1 MKNSLQGRLKTTS
14 IIYPDPDQ
22 ENIVDCRDKAI
33 LVEAPPGSGK
43 TVTGVLYARS
53 IIEKGLDK
61 GEQLK
66 SHQKVL
72 FLTFSKNARAE
83 LQIEADRILPK
94 ETQKRIEITN
104 FHSFFRQKVWAFRTY
119 LGLPLNLEIISPE
132 ERYSALGS
140 FITKDPSMPDLH
152 RGDRQRNQELE
163 QLSNILEYN
172 NPAFPTPRY
181 PIKFPEKWKAYAHR
195 IRAFILNENRNG
207 QIYFDDFGYYFYR
220 MISESNVL
228 LEIYQEKYPVIIVDE
243 FQDSSDL
250 QFEIVKRLKGNG
262 YLLLFADE
270 LQQIYPWRGAALD
283 RLEQAK
289 DFYNIQP
296 KSLNTL
302 HRFKDKPMLKRIF
315 EDIRFNYRNEQS
327 HPIDCHNCSDFKIQL
342 FDAQG
347 RAAPIGCFNLVDRY
361 VRSLQ
366 RQEPLSSVG
375 VLFYRNDYMRSTK
388 RHFRK
393 FGIGCREI
401 SKADEQHNFFR
412 RLIIP
417 LRDVKPN
424 KLKIIFHVYRSIL
437 AESADSNY
445 IVPWDTI
452 GKRYR
457 QTSGP
462 IENSRY
468 SREETKLLI
477 ENINA
482 LLATKFDTI
491 SSFLGEMSK
500 KLDILKRN
508 FRTNR
513 DIFNLY
519 ESLIGIATAH
529 PDLSS
534 SEIIELIESKFLQ
547 FQFARIRRLGKG
559 IYVLTIHQAKGK
571 EFDHVILPYVDSRS
585 FRNTL
590 NFKKLFYVGVTRARQ
605 SVTIMSPVNDK
616 SNILDQFH
624 F

>member
-1 MKNSLQGRLKTTS
+1 MSV
-14 IIYPDPDQ
+14 IYLDPDQ
-22 ENIVDCRDKAI
+22 EYIINCRDKTV

-43 TVTGVLYARS
+43 TVTGVLYAQS

-66 SHQKVL
+66 PHQKVL

-83 LQIEADRILPK
+83 LQIEADRILSK

-132 ERYSALGS
+132 ERYNALES
-140 FITKDPSMPDLH
+140 FTFISKISSMPNLH
-152 RGDRQRNQELE
+152 RGENKRKQELE

-172 NPAFPTPRY
+172 NPAFSIPHY
-181 PIKFPEKWKAYAHR
+181 PIKFPDKWKACAQR
-195 IRAFILNENRNG
+195 IREFILNENRRG

-270 LQQIYPWRGAALD
+270 LQQIYEWRGAALD
-283 RLEQAK
+283 RLKQAK

-302 HRFKDKPMLKRIF
+302 HRFKDKPKLKCIF
-315 EDIRFNYRNEQS
+315 ENLRFNYREGQNN
-327 HPIDCHNCSDFKIQL
+327 PIDCRNCSDFKIQP

-347 RAAPIGCFNLVDRY
+347 RSAPIGCFNLLRDKVK
-361 VRSLQ
+361 SLQ
-366 RQEPLSSVG
+366 SQESQSSIG
-375 VLFYRNDYMRSTK
+375 ILFYRNDYMRSTK
-388 RHFRK
+388 RHFRN
-393 FGIGCREI
+393 FGIWCREI
-401 SKADEQHNFFR
+401 SKGNEQHNFFR
-412 RLIIP
+412 RLIIS
-417 LRDVKPN
+417 LRDIKSD
-424 KLKIIFHVYRSIL
+424 KLRIILYVYRSIL
-437 AESADSNY
+437 TESVDRNY
-445 IVPWDTI
+445 KFPWDEI
-452 GKRYR
+452 EKKYF
-457 QTSGP
+457 QSNGP
-462 IENSRY
+462 IGTGRY
-468 SREETKLLI
+468 EREEVKLLI
-477 ENINA
+477 ENINN

-491 SSFLGEMSK
+491 SSFLGEISK
-500 KLDILKRN
+500 KLNALRRSFK
-508 FRTNR
+508 TNG
-513 DIFNLY
+513 DTFNLY
-519 ESLIGIATAH
+519 ESLTGIATAH
-529 PDLSS
+529 PDLSP
-534 SEIIELIESKFLQ
+534 SEVIGLIEGKFLQ
-547 FQFARIRRLGKG
+547 FQFARIQRLGKG

-585 FRNTL
+585 FRDTL
-590 NFKKLFYVGVTRARQ
+590 NFKKLFYVGVTRTKQ
-605 SVTIMSPVNDK
+605 SVTIMYPVNDK

>member
-1 MKNSLQGRLKTTS
+1 LKTTS

-53 IIEKGLDK
+53 IIEKNLDK

-327 HPIDCHNCSDFKIQL
+327 NPIDCHNCSDFKIQL

-347 RAAPIGCFNLVDRY
+347 RAAPIGCYNLVERY

-366 RQEPLSSVG
+366 RQEPL
-375 VLFYRNDYMRSTK
+375 
-388 RHFRK
+388 
-393 FGIGCREI
+393 
-401 SKADEQHNFFR
+401 
-412 RLIIP
+412 
-417 LRDVKPN
+417 
-424 KLKIIFHVYRSIL
+424 
-437 AESADSNY
+437 
-445 IVPWDTI
+445 
-452 GKRYR
+452 
-457 QTSGP
+457 
-462 IENSRY
+462 
-468 SREETKLLI
+468 
-477 ENINA
+477 
-482 LLATKFDTI
+482 
-491 SSFLGEMSK
+491 
-500 KLDILKRN
+500 
-508 FRTNR
+508 
-513 DIFNLY
+513 
-519 ESLIGIATAH
+519 
-529 PDLSS
+529 
-534 SEIIELIESKFLQ
+534 
-547 FQFARIRRLGKG
+547 
-559 IYVLTIHQAKGK
+559 
-571 EFDHVILPYVDSRS
+571 
-585 FRNTL
+585 
-590 NFKKLFYVGVTRARQ
+590 
-605 SVTIMSPVNDK
+605 
-616 SNILDQFH
+616 
-624 F
+624 

>member
-1 MKNSLQGRLKTTS
+1 MCG
-14 IIYPDPDQ
+14 
-22 ENIVDCRDKAI
+22 
-33 LVEAPPGSGK
+33 
-43 TVTGVLYARS
+43 
-53 IIEKGLDK
+53 
-61 GEQLK
+61 
-66 SHQKVL
+66 H
-72 FLTFSKNARAE
+72 
-83 LQIEADRILPK
+83 
-94 ETQKRIEITN
+94 
-104 FHSFFRQKVWAFRTY
+104 
-119 LGLPLNLEIISPE
+119 
-132 ERYSALGS
+132 
-140 FITKDPSMPDLH
+140 
-152 RGDRQRNQELE
+152 
-163 QLSNILEYN
+163 
-172 NPAFPTPRY
+172 
-181 PIKFPEKWKAYAHR
+181 
-195 IRAFILNENRNG
+195 
-207 QIYFDDFGYYFYR
+207 
-220 MISESNVL
+220 
-228 LEIYQEKYPVIIVDE
+228 
-243 FQDSSDL
+243 
-250 QFEIVKRLKGNG
+250 
-262 YLLLFADE
+262 
-270 LQQIYPWRGAALD
+270 
-283 RLEQAK
+283 
-289 DFYNIQP
+289 
-296 KSLNTL
+296 
-302 HRFKDKPMLKRIF
+302 FKD
-315 EDIRFNYRNEQS
+315 
-327 HPIDCHNCSDFKIQL
+327 
-342 FDAQG
+342 
-347 RAAPIGCFNLVDRY
+347 
-361 VRSLQ
+361 RSLYQ
-366 RQEPLSSVG
+366 VSG
-375 VLFYRNDYMRSTK
+375 
-388 RHFRK
+388 
-393 FGIGCREI
+393 
-401 SKADEQHNFFR
+401 
-412 RLIIP
+412 
-417 LRDVKPN
+417 
-424 KLKIIFHVYRSIL
+424 
-437 AESADSNY
+437 NY

>member
-1 MKNSLQGRLKTTS
+1 
-14 IIYPDPDQ
+14 
-22 ENIVDCRDKAI
+22 
-33 LVEAPPGSGK
+33 
-43 TVTGVLYARS
+43 
-53 IIEKGLDK
+53 
-61 GEQLK
+61 
-66 SHQKVL
+66 
-72 FLTFSKNARAE
+72 
-83 LQIEADRILPK
+83 
-94 ETQKRIEITN
+94 
-104 FHSFFRQKVWAFRTY
+104 
-119 LGLPLNLEIISPE
+119 
-132 ERYSALGS
+132 
-140 FITKDPSMPDLH
+140 
-152 RGDRQRNQELE
+152 
-163 QLSNILEYN
+163 
-172 NPAFPTPRY
+172 
-181 PIKFPEKWKAYAHR
+181 
-195 IRAFILNENRNG
+195 
-207 QIYFDDFGYYFYR
+207 
-220 MISESNVL
+220 
-228 LEIYQEKYPVIIVDE
+228 VIIVDE

-327 HPIDCHNCSDFKIQL
+327 NPIDCHNCSDFKIQL